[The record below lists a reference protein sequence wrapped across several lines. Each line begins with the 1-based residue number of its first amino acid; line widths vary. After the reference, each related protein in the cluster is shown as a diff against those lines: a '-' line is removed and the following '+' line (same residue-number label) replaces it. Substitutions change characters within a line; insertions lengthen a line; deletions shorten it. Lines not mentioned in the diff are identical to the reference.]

1 MLHAVWVTACW
12 RGAPATP
19 PVAAAAR
26 PAPHPVPAVVASTAA
41 APRTAVLSAEML
53 LSTIRGSY
61 LTGLQRCYAQHLKR
75 DPRARGTVTLTMTV
89 AANGRLSA
97 RRADGVGPRVESCV
111 EQQMARWEFSPA
123 TAEGEQS
130 FRLSLQL
137 TPL

>member
-1 MLHAVWVTACW
+1 MLHAVCATACW
-12 RGAPATP
+12 RGGPATP
-19 PVAAAAR
+19 PVAAAPR
-26 PAPHPVPAVVASTAA
+26 PAPPPALIVPAPPPS
-41 APRTAVLSAEML
+41 LSAEVL

-61 LTGLQRCYAQHLKR
+61 LAGLQRCYAQHLKR

-97 RRADGVGPRVESCV
+97 RHVDGIGPRVESCV
-111 EQQMARWEFSPA
+111 ERQMARWEFSPA
-123 TAEGEQS
+123 TEGEQS